1 MSTKPSSEPPL
12 AGRLGTPASPP
23 TARWVWWAPFAVIL
37 VDVVFEL
44 TLPTKFASGFL
55 LIAVPVLAAFTRP
68 ARTVAG
74 LVVLALGL
82 EVLFAWRYDHFDE
95 LHHVGLYIATAIIGA
110 ISVELARQRQRDA
123 RNLVMAH
130 SVAEALQLM
139 LLRPVP
145 ARLGPVRAAGYYEAA
160 DRRALVGGD
169 LYELLE
175 TPFGVRVV
183 IGDVRGKGLPAIQHV
198 GTLLGSFR
206 DAAHGVPDLVGLADH
221 MERRLVR
228 DTAGGA
234 GPEAG
239 PGTGSGTAPGAQ
251 ADNGPDTELFVT
263 ALLLEFPPDR
273 REVRIV
279 DRGHPAPILL
289 SRGRV
294 SRLALRPGVPLGLG
308 ALTDAATAVT
318 GATTH
323 PLGPGDVLVLHTDG
337 VSEARDP
344 QGVFYPIEERLSV
357 RFGGRDRVDPAVLAA
372 FVRDDLAEYSE
383 GTCDDVALIAVT
395 RADPV

>member
-1 MSTKPSSEPPL
+1 MSTKPTPDPPV
-12 AGRLGTPASPP
+12 AGRLGTPATPP

-37 VDVVFEL
+37 VDVAFEL
-44 TLPTKFASGFL
+44 ALPTKFASGFL

-74 LVVLALGL
+74 LVVLALAL

-110 ISVELARQRQRDA
+110 ISVELARQRRRDA
-123 RNLVMAH
+123 RSLVQAH

-145 ARLGPVRAAGYYEAA
+145 PRLGPVRAAGYYEAA

-169 LYELLE
+169 LYDLVE

-198 GTLLGSFR
+198 GTVLGSFR
-206 DAAHGVPDLVGLADH
+206 DAAHGIADLAELADH

-228 DTAGGA
+228 DTAA
-234 GPEAG
+234 GPHA
-239 PGTGSGTAPGAQ
+239 A
-251 ADNGPDTELFVT
+251 ADFAPDTELFVT
-263 ALLLEFPPDR
+263 ALLLELPPDS
-273 REVRIV
+273 REVRVV

-294 SRLALRPGVPLGLG
+294 TRLATRPGVPLGLG
-308 ALTDAATAVT
+308 ALADAAT

-323 PLGPGDVLVLHTDG
+323 PLEPGDVLVLHTDG
-337 VSEARDP
+337 VSEARGP
-344 QGVFYPIEERLSV
+344 QGAFYPIEERLSV
-357 RFGGRDRVDPAVLAA
+357 RFGGRDRVDPGVLAA
-372 FVRDDLAEYSE
+372 FVRDDLADYAE
-383 GTCDDVALIAVT
+383 GTCDDVAVIALT